1 MRSDSISVEIIVN
14 VAKYLL
20 STYSNKSLTSAV
32 APVLFNSGTVICD
45 APLLPEG
52 P

>member
-1 MRSDSISVEIIVN
+1 MRSDSISKKIIVN
-14 VAKYLL
+14 VAKYL
-20 STYSNKSLTSAV
+20 STYSNKSLTLAI
-32 APVLFNSGTVICD
+32 APVLFNSGGVICD